1 MSHLRVLRVLRVI
14 HHKEVKVRR
23 DHPLKVTKEVKGH
36 EVEQEE
42 LVIQLK
48 VIEVVRVM
56 LIQDHKAPQG
66 IVIKDHKDREVQ
78 QDQQVIKVIS
88 HLRDLKVLK
97 DRQVMT
103 GQKVIEDQQVLM
115 VQKVIKVQKVIRV
128 TKGLQVIHLKGLKDL
143 SDHLLRVQVV
153 QRDLHLKDH
162 RVIKA
167 LKVLKVLSVIQL
179 KVI

>member
-1 MSHLRVLRVLRVI
+1 
-14 HHKEVKVRR
+14 
-23 DHPLKVTKEVKGH
+23 
-36 EVEQEE
+36 
-42 LVIQLK
+42 
-48 VIEVVRVM
+48 
-56 LIQDHKAPQG
+56 
-66 IVIKDHKDREVQ
+66 
-78 QDQQVIKVIS
+78 
-88 HLRDLKVLK
+88 
-97 DRQVMT
+97 
-103 GQKVIEDQQVLM
+103 M

-143 SDHLLRVQVV
+143 SDHLLRDQVV